1 MNQPGK
7 KIGLWKPWKNKL
19 RFPTVPTAPTAAD
32 KSRWKSSPP
41 KQKTIVYT
49 KSLADPG
56 GHRHRSAM

>member
-32 KSRWKSSPP
+32 NQDEKAAHQNKRRSFTQNPLRILTTW
-41 KQKTIVYT
+41 Y
-49 KSLADPG
+49 LAS
-56 GHRHRSAM
+56 H

>member
-32 KSRWKSSPP
+32 YQDE
-41 KQKTIVYT
+41 KQPTKTKDDRLHKIPCGSNGVQIIL
-49 KSLADPG
+49 LAN
-56 GHRHRSAM
+56 